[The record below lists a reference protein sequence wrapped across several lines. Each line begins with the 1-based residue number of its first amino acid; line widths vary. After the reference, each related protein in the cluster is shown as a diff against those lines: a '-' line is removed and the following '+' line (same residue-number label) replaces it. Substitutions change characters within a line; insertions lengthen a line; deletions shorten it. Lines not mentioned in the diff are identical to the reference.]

1 MSLGVSSS
9 QQTSQAAKLST
20 GPTAFGSVNFA
31 PNMGGGSSTWLW
43 GALGAAVAVIAL
55 ILFRRK

>member
-9 QQTSQAAKLST
+9 QETSQASKLST
-20 GPTAFGSVNFA
+20 GPVAFGGVNFA

-43 GALGAAVAVIAL
+43 GALGAAVAVVAL
-55 ILFRRK
+55 LLFRRK

>member
-1 MSLGVSSS
+1 MSLGVS
-9 QQTSQAAKLST
+9 TSQNQSTATKQST
-20 GPTAFGSVNFA
+20 GPTAFGSVNFS